1 MSHVNNNKLT
11 KHYWVWP
18 IAWYLFLGGLGGGI
32 LCLSGLFDLV
42 FRHGVSELGPE
53 PLAQVGAIFAL
64 PVLFGVAVLGIGSF
78 LLVFE
83 LGQPLVFLRVFI
95 SRTAIIKYGA
105 CLLIFAMGFGFVYF
119 LFFLPPEWNLFYYDW
134 IWLRDLC
141 CVLMMVC
148 GVGIMVYTGVLL
160 SSMKAKPFWNTPALP
175 VLFTVSALSTATA
188 LMALMAGLWPATAFA
203 LPHQA
208 EVQHF
213 LVEQLHVIDSV
224 LVIVEIIVL
233 IVYVLMMYGAGNVC
247 ARTIATKWLRGAFAV
262 PFWLGMIVIGL
273 LVPFVSYLTGGIM
286 ATAVA
291 PVLVLAGGLLLRFL
305 IVYSD
310 ARRSIPGEERYWSRI
325 PKGDEKFLTAWK

>member
-1 MSHVNNNKLT
+1 MNNNKLE

-18 IAWYLFLGGLGGGI
+18 IAWYLFMGGLGGGI
-32 LCLSGLFDLV
+32 LCLAGLFDLV
-42 FRHGVSELGPE
+42 FRQGIVEVGPE

-64 PVLFGVAVLGIGSF
+64 PVFIGVALLGIGSF

-83 LGQPLVFLRVFI
+83 LGQPLVFVRVFI

-105 CLLIFAMGFGFVYF
+105 CLLILAMGFGFVYF
-119 LFFLPPEWNLFYYDW
+119 LFFLPPEWNLFYYNW
-134 IWLRDLC
+134 ICLRDVC
-141 CVLMMVC
+141 CVLMMVF
-148 GVGIMVYTGVLL
+148 GMGIMVYTGVLL

-188 LMALMAGLWPATAFA
+188 LMALAAGLWPATAFA

-224 LVIVEIIVL
+224 LLIAEIIVL
-233 IVYVLMMYGAGNVC
+233 IVYILMMYGAGNVT
-247 ARTIATKWLRGAFAV
+247 ARTVARKWLAGTFAPAF
-262 PFWLGMIVIGL
+262 WGGMIFFGL
-273 LVPFVSYLTGGIM
+273 LLPFVSYTVAGGIM

-291 PVLVLAGGLLLRFL
+291 PIFVLAAGLLLRFL

-310 ARRSIPGEERYWSRI
+310 ARRPIPGEERYWSRI
-325 PKGDEKFLTAWK
+325 PKGDEKFLSAWK